1 MELLLQ
7 DKLLP
12 DFVSITFIS
21 ATYWDKLGYYR
32 VVALHLRL
40 SWRLTITMSTHSDN
54 IGRHQG
60 SPVAVEAVA
69 LGQLGRELLLFRRI
83 DSSVRKQRTDHPVI
97 RRRGEIDPLV
107 IVFEVVDK
115 VPLLGRVR
123 EFRQRPSIHH
133 QTDSSK
139 KFLTKFPTRRL
150 WHF

>member
-1 MELLLQ
+1 
-7 DKLLP
+7 
-12 DFVSITFIS
+12 
-21 ATYWDKLGYYR
+21 
-32 VVALHLRL
+32 
-40 SWRLTITMSTHSDN
+40 MSTHSDN
-54 IGRHQG
+54 IGGHQG

-123 EFRQRPSIHH
+123 EFRLCGMRDREACQSVRGC
-133 QTDSSK
+133 
-139 KFLTKFPTRRL
+139 RGG
-150 WHF
+150 